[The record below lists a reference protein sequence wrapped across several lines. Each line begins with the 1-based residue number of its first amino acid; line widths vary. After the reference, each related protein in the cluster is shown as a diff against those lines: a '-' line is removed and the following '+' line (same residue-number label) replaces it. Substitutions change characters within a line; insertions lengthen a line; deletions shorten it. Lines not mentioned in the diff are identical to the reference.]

1 MKKQIP
7 NPHRFEINL
16 NTIVAS
22 AAPTVVGGILMLMVN
37 NWASH
42 SAKTA
47 ESVTKLSQDVPVMQ
61 KDVTGLQKDVSTV
74 QSDVKDIRKDV
85 TDAKATMVT
94 KTELSQNHAALQSA
108 IHSVFDK
115 TNSLSDKV
123 QQIQLDA
130 AKANEK
136 PPK

>member
-1 MKKQIP
+1 
-7 NPHRFEINL
+7 
-16 NTIVAS
+16 
-22 AAPTVVGGILMLMVN
+22 MLMIN
-37 NWASH
+37 NWSSH
-42 SAKTA
+42 SEKTA
-47 ESVTKLSQDVPVMQ
+47 ESVTKLSQDVPMIQ
-61 KDVTGLQKDVSTV
+61 KDLTSVQKDMTGV